1 MFVVV
6 VFVVAVVVGVAVVV
20 VVVVVAVVV
29 VAGVVVVVEVVVVVV
44 VVVLR
49 YISCIRPRPQGAI
62 LRLQVGSACSL
73 LSVSPTHLSTTS
85 RSVKKVNL
93 SWTGIQCCRY
103 FTQKSRK
110 PGLQK
115 KQEKILLKK
124 LAFHF

>member
-6 VFVVAVVVGVAVVV
+6 VFVVAVVVGVAIVV

-29 VAGVVVVVEVVVVVV
+29 VAGVVVVVEVVV
-44 VVVLR
+44 LR
-49 YISCIRPRPQGAI
+49 YMSCIRPRPQGAI